1 MKKSNASITVKRTS
15 LFIISCFIL
24 TVVNYIVDVTG
35 SGNANNLRVIYSLSS
50 GIVITS
56 LVFGL
61 NALVKNKFLG
71 V

>member
-1 MKKSNASITVKRTS
+1 MQKLSTSSRSKRAS
-15 LFIISCFIL
+15 LFIVSCFIL

-35 SGNANNLRVIYSLSS
+35 SGNSNHLRVIYSLSS

-56 LVFGL
+56 MVFGL

-71 V
+71 G